1 MPNPMIPEIE
11 GGGGGGGTLFSNS
24 TPRSPSPKTP
34 AASLFSLPTIWAAGQ
49 SSTRENPPGIEAS
62 IRAAAH
68 SSRRTLLGATQMNI
82 PVHLNRALIPPEFA
96 IQSKPRYYA
105 VEHVLTYSGA
115 LTQVPYNQQLEAGL
129 RVVAGRSF
137 DKIKFDK
144 IKVDSGDYGS
154 LSMADQNDNHETRQ
168 LVADAV
174 SKALAAQLPQLQSQI
189 VQQVLESLPSQ
200 SNAAPATPREYA
212 SALVNAVSSIQ
223 AGSTQKEILRALLDA
238 GSGYCSRI
246 ALFVVKA
253 GAASGWQ
260 SRGFG
265 GEEIAKDFP
274 LDLNAGPASDAYRNR
289 AATAGNISAMDS
301 PFVEHFGR
309 PTHEQVLV
317 LPLALKDKVAAL
329 VYADGGDSGKLETDA
344 LELLVAATSAWLEV
358 TSLRKQVAAK
368 EDSAAASRVESPAP
382 AVQTISTFSDPFA
395 SHAPKH
401 VPASAPAH
409 AEPASDV
416 VEVAAA
422 HASAAAAPAA
432 ATDPLAGLSPE
443 DADVHRKAQRFAR
456 LLVDEI
462 KLYNQA
468 KVAEGR
474 RNKDLYDRL
483 KEDIDKSRGT
493 FQKRYGNT
501 AAASGEYF
509 YHELLRS
516 LAEDDISIMGSN
528 FHR

>member
-1 MPNPMIPEIE
+1 
-11 GGGGGGGTLFSNS
+11 
-24 TPRSPSPKTP
+24 
-34 AASLFSLPTIWAAGQ
+34 
-49 SSTRENPPGIEAS
+49 
-62 IRAAAH
+62 
-68 SSRRTLLGATQMNI
+68 
-82 PVHLNRALIPPEFA
+82 
-96 IQSKPRYYA
+96 
-105 VEHVLTYSGA
+105 
-115 LTQVPYNQQLEAGL
+115 
-129 RVVAGRSF
+129 
-137 DKIKFDK
+137 
-144 IKVDSGDYGS
+144 
-154 LSMADQNDNHETRQ
+154 MADQSDDQNDKQNETRQ
-168 LVADAV
+168 SIELAVA
-174 SKALAAQLPQLQSQI
+174 KALKDQLPQLQSQI
-189 VQQVLESLPSQ
+189 VQQVLDALPAQ
-200 SNAAPATPREYA
+200 SAPAQATTTQSDS
-212 SALVNAVSSIQ
+212 SALVEAVSSIH

-238 GSGYCSRI
+238 GSGYSARI

-260 SRGFG
+260 ARGFG
-265 GEEIAKDFP
+265 DDESIKDFP
-274 LDLNAGPASDAYRNR
+274 LDLSAGPTAHSYQNR
-289 AATAGNISAMDS
+289 VATPGNITEMGE
-301 PFVEHFGR
+301 PFAEHFGR
-309 PTHEQVLV
+309 PANEQVLV

-329 VYADGGDSGKLETDA
+329 VYADGGDAGKLDPAA
-344 LELLVAATSAWLEV
+344 LELLVIATSSWLEV
-358 TSLRKQVAAK
+358 ISLRKQ
-368 EDSAAASRVESPAP
+368 AAAREDAP
-382 AVQTISTFSDPFA
+382 AMSRAETAPVQTVSSFSDPFA

-401 VPASAPAH
+401 VPAKSEP
-409 AEPASDV
+409 EPAAEV

-443 DADVHRKAQRFAR
+443 DADMHRKAQRFAR

-474 RNKDLYDRL
+474 RHKDLYDRL

-509 YHELLRS
+509 HHELLRS